1 MTAMTPAPIQPIQV
15 SSSSGS
21 AHGLADFLD
30 RHPRLFVLT
39 GAGCSTDSGIPDYR
53 DVAGEWKR
61 RQPITFQD
69 FVAHEYSRKRYWA
82 RSLAGFRRIHAARPN
97 DAHYALADLE
107 QRGCIALLVTQNVDG
122 LHQAA
127 GSEAVIDLHGRIDTV
142 RCLGCNRRSAR
153 DRLQLDLE
161 RRNPAFAELEAVEA
175 PDGDADLEH
184 RAFDTFDVPAC
195 ATCGGLLKPDVVFFG
210 EGVPTARVERAM
222 AALAAADAMLVVG
235 SSLMVYSGYR
245 FVRAM
250 ADAGK
255 PIAAIN
261 LGRTRADDLLTL
273 KITDRCTDALSV
285 VQRRSGAPRSSGAG
299 WKPVMRV

>member
-1 MTAMTPAPIQPIQV
+1 MTTPTTEV
-15 SSSSGS
+15 SWSNAA
-21 AHGLADFLD
+21 AHALADFLD
-30 RHPRLFVLT
+30 RYPRLFVLT

-53 DVAGEWKR
+53 DLAGEWKR

-69 FVAHEYSRKRYWA
+69 FVGHEHSRKRYWA
-82 RSLAGFRRIHAARPN
+82 RSLAGFRRIRGARPN

-107 QRGCIALLVTQNVDG
+107 QSGGIALLVTQNVDG

-127 GSEAVIDLHGRIDTV
+127 GSQAVIDLHGRIDTV
-142 RCLGCNRRSAR
+142 RCLGCNQRSAR
-153 DRLQLDLE
+153 ERLQLDLE
-161 RRNPAFAELEAVEA
+161 RRNPAFAELAAAEA

-184 RAFDTFDVPAC
+184 GAFDTFDIPAC
-195 ATCGGLLKPDVVFFG
+195 ETCGGLLKPDVVFFG
-210 EGVPTARVERAM
+210 EGVPAARVERAM
-222 AALAAADAMLVVG
+222 AALTAADAMLVVG

-261 LGRTRADDLLTL
+261 LGRTRADDFLTL

-285 VQRRSGAPRSSGAG
+285 VQRRRGARSSSGAEC
-299 WKPVMRV
+299 KPGMRV